1 MRFVF
6 VSEIAAGCGARRSLS
21 TQTSRSGRLANEIE
35 IKIGESALS
44 WGVGRGHPRSRST
57 NSISKAQ
64 ILLCRKR
71 RTIIRMC
78 YAVRVGFFECV
89 HKRPDGIDRK
99 LRPGVL
105 P

>member
-44 WGVGRGHPRSRST
+44 WGVGRGTRDRDPRIQSQKR
-57 NSISKAQ
+57 KFYFAGKDGQ
-64 ILLCRKR
+64 LLGCA
-71 RTIIRMC
+71 MLSVS
-78 YAVRVGFFECV
+78 AVSNVCTSE
-89 HKRPDGIDRK
+89 PTE
-99 LRPGVL
+99 
-105 P
+105 